1 MTDATTF
8 WDKIAPKYAQ
18 DPIKDQA
25 AYEYTRGRTQSYLTE
40 DSCVLEIGCGTGST
54 AIELA
59 PFARHIIAADISPAM
74 IDIAQSKAKVANIDN
89 VEFRAMS
96 ARAAGKLTE
105 PFDVVTAFN
114 LFHLVEGAEDIFSDV
129 HRMLPTGGYFISKT
143 PCLAD
148 PSLGVKRFLFKPMIG
163 LMRFFG
169 KAPFVRTFTH
179 SELEAAIKFAGF
191 EVVESGNFP
200 AMSRYIVARKR

>member
-25 AYEYTRGRTQSYLTE
+25 AYEYTRGRTQSYITQ

-74 IDIAQSKAKVANIDN
+74 IGIAQSKAKTAGLDN
-89 VEFRAMS
+89 VEFHTMTAH
-96 ARAAGKLTE
+96 AAGKLTD
-105 PFDVVTAFN
+105 PFDVVLALN
-114 LFHLVEGAEDIFSDV
+114 LFHLVKNAEDIFGDIY
-129 HRMLPTGGYFISKT
+129 RMLPTGGYFISKT

-148 PSLGVKRFLFKPMIG
+148 PSLGMKRFMFKPMVG
-163 LMRFFG
+163 LMRLFG
-169 KAPFVRTFTH
+169 KAPDVCYFTQAEH
-179 SELEAAIKFAGF
+179 EAAITFAGF
-191 EVVESGNFP
+191 EIVEAGNFP